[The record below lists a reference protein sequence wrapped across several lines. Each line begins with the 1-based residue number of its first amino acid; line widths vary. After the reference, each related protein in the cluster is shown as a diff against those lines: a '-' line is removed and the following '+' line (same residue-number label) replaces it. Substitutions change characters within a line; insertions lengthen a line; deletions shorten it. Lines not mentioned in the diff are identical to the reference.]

1 LLFGSFTSVVM
12 ILVYRPEL
20 ESPPMDKECTIGFS
34 FIEEK
39 GQPSNIKV
47 TSGVN
52 RDFPEAIWE
61 KIKNYDYVKSL
72 LKLGALRIADEE
84 TAVVAEA
91 SPAETDSLA
100 DMPVT
105 QAMSLVEDSFDVTQL
120 RRREGGEQ
128 RIRVL
133 NAINKRVAAISE
145 GKG

>member
-1 LLFGSFTSVVM
+1 M

-39 GQPSNIKV
+39 GQPSSIKV

-61 KIKNYDYVKSL
+61 KIKNYDVVKSL
-72 LKLGALRIADEE
+72 LKLGALRFEE
-84 TAVVAEA
+84 EQAVVADA
-91 SPAETDSLA
+91 SPADADSLA
-100 DMPVT
+100 DMPIN

-120 RRREGGEQ
+120 RRWEGGEQ
-128 RIRVL
+128 RIRVR
-133 NAINKRVAAISE
+133 NAINKRVAAIVE